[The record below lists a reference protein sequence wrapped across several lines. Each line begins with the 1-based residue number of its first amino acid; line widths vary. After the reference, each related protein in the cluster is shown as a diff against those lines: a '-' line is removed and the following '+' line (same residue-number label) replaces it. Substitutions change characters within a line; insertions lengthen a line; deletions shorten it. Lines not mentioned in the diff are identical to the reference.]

1 MCGRALPLSCHRC
14 FFFLWN
20 KQACCLFLS
29 FIISPSGWSFSTFT
43 RCLYY
48 CSLLLLLLSR
58 QSVGQESK
66 IVPCRC
72 QKMTAFEPRAAGFR
86 RFGETWWRGPDV
98 VSKGINFPSRINVI
112 VECMHAMSR
121 EAYEPLRIPLAS
133 MSGERFNGSCQRST
147 HSSRRR
153 ADSEEESARGGG
165 GGSGRRRYGVGTG
178 SREAGARGSK
188 QGCV

>member
-86 RFGETWWRGPDV
+86 RFGETLWRGPDV

-121 EAYEPLRIPLAS
+121 EAYEPLRINVRRAVQRKLSALHAFVTAKSRFRGRERPGGWR
-133 MSGERFNGSCQRST
+133 GERQSALWRGDRKQGGRST
-147 HSSRRR
+147 WQQ
-153 ADSEEESARGGG
+153 
-165 GGSGRRRYGVGTG
+165 
-178 SREAGARGSK
+178 AGL
-188 QGCV
+188 CVE